1 MRSSSTAIFRKL
13 RTCPAAETLLRFA
26 RDARAAGPVESVA
39 GHLAACD
46 FCAAEA
52 QLLTFFPAH
61 ERETRPAFADIPVHL
76 KLLAESLLALPS
88 QNRARFAESLH
99 EVRRLTLT
107 DA

>member
-1 MRSSSTAIFRKL
+1 MRSSSTATFRKL
-13 RTCPAAETLLRFA
+13 RTCPAAEALLCFT
-26 RDARAAGPVESVA
+26 RDAGAVGSTESIA

-52 QLLTFFPAH
+52 QLLALLPAH
-61 ERETRPAFADIPVHL
+61 AESPLPSCTEMPGHL

-88 QNRARFAESLH
+88 QNRARFAESLQ
-99 EVRRLTLT
+99 EVGRLTLT